1 MSTLEEE
8 IDIHVPAQVAWEQLH
23 RVADYPRF
31 VDGVLHA
38 HTHGNNRAHFD
49 IEVAGDERE
58 FETTIADRGQ
68 NQVMTWQTLDPAHLR
83 GTFALLPLDP
93 GSTRLQLRVEYDPE
107 TVREVFG
114 GPHGFA
120 QAGAIERTVRSDL
133 ERFKHLVE
141 EERPLPGG

>member
-8 IDIHVPAQVAWEQLH
+8 IDIEVPAQVAWEQLH

-38 HTHGNNRAHFD
+38 HSHGNSRAHFD
-49 IEVAGDERE
+49 IEVDGGERA
-58 FETTIADRGQ
+58 FETTMTDRGG
-68 NQVMTWQTLDPAHLR
+68 NQVMTWQTMDGAHLK
-83 GTFALLPLDP
+83 GALALLPLAP
-93 GSTRLQLRVEYDPE
+93 GTTRLQVRVEYDPQA
-107 TVREVFG
+107 VHEVFG

-120 QAGAIERTVRSDL
+120 QAGAIERTVRGDL